1 MNKCIYDLLRIFL
14 FSCSCALSFFLISST
29 CGASLCS
36 NSSIFSLDKVF
47 RGSERSSNRILR
59 MFFFGIANKYPKNS
73 YGDLSELLDFFWIS
87 SNRLKNCSLVR
98 GLACLSLRASS
109 ASGSLA
115 KGFSCSSVFINE
127 RYK

>member
-1 MNKCIYDLLRIFL
+1 MIKCIHDLLRIFL
-14 FSCSCALSFFLISST
+14 FSCNSALSFFLISSS
-29 CGASLCS
+29 CGASLSS
-36 NSSIFSLDKVF
+36 NSSIFSFDKVF
-47 RGSERSSNRILR
+47 RGSERSSNGMLG
-59 MFFFGIANKYPKNS
+59 MFFFGKANKYTKNG
-73 YGDLSELLDFFWIS
+73 YGDLSEVFDFFWIS

-127 RYK
+127 RY